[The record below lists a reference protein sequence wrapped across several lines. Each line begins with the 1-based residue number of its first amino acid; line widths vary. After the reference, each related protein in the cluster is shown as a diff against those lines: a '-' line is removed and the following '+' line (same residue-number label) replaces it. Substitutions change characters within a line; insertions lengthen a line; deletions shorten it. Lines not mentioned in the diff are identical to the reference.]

1 MTRTGLRTGDKS
13 VDAKGAK
20 QRRGRK
26 GNPGLE
32 RIGNRQTAGVIER
45 PITHHPSPITHHSSP
60 IFACAILGGELS
72 TGKKMKK
79 VHYIVA
85 GLLLALGALPLHA
98 DEVEPPKVHKQGSST
113 YVSGGVDE
121 PQRKA
126 MFKVAPKY
134 PIQLIFEVRGEV
146 DGVTGV
152 KVTLR
157 DIGGNAILEAV
168 SEGPY
173 FYINPPAGGRYT
185 IEAEFNGEK
194 QSMTKDLVGRRYL
207 ILEYKFTAG

>member
-1 MTRTGLRTGDKS
+1 LK
-13 VDAKGAK
+13 KG
-20 QRRGRK
+20 
-26 GNPGLE
+26 E
-32 RIGNRQTAGVIER
+32 E
-45 PITHHPSPITHHSSP
+45 
-60 IFACAILGGELS
+60 
-72 TGKKMKK
+72 MKK
-79 VHYIVA
+79 VHYVVA
-85 GLLLALGALPLHA
+85 SLLAALGALPLHA
-98 DEVEPPKVHKQGSST
+98 DDVEPPKVHKQGGST
-113 YVSGGVDE
+113 YVSGGVDQ

-134 PIQLIFEVRGEV
+134 PIQLIFEVHGEV

-157 DIGGNAILEAV
+157 DIKGEAILEAV

-194 QSMTKDLVGRRYL
+194 RSMTKDLVGRRYL
-207 ILEYKFTAG
+207 ILEYKFAAG

>member
-1 MTRTGLRTGDKS
+1 MR
-13 VDAKGAK
+13 
-20 QRRGRK
+20 
-26 GNPGLE
+26 
-32 RIGNRQTAGVIER
+32 
-45 PITHHPSPITHHSSP
+45 
-60 IFACAILGGELS
+60 
-72 TGKKMKK
+72 K

-98 DEVEPPKVHKQGSST
+98 DEVELPKVHKQGGSS

-121 PQRKA
+121 PRRKA
-126 MFKVAPKY
+126 MVKVAPKY
-134 PIQLIFEVRGEV
+134 PIQLIFEVHGEV
-146 DGVTGV
+146 NGVSGV

-157 DIGGNAILEAV
+157 DIKGDAILEAV
-168 SEGPY
+168 SEGPF

-207 ILEYKFTAG
+207 ILDFKFAAG

>member
-1 MTRTGLRTGDKS
+1 
-13 VDAKGAK
+13 
-20 QRRGRK
+20 
-26 GNPGLE
+26 
-32 RIGNRQTAGVIER
+32 
-45 PITHHPSPITHHSSP
+45 
-60 IFACAILGGELS
+60 
-72 TGKKMKK
+72 MKK
-79 VHYIVA
+79 VHYVVA
-85 GLLLALGALPLHA
+85 GLLLALGAPPLHA

-207 ILEYKFTAG
+207 ILEYKFAAG

>member
-1 MTRTGLRTGDKS
+1 
-13 VDAKGAK
+13 
-20 QRRGRK
+20 
-26 GNPGLE
+26 
-32 RIGNRQTAGVIER
+32 
-45 PITHHPSPITHHSSP
+45 
-60 IFACAILGGELS
+60 
-72 TGKKMKK
+72 MKK
-79 VHYIVA
+79 IHYVVA
-85 GLLLALGALPLHA
+85 GLLCVLGALPLHA
-98 DEVEPPKVHKQGSST
+98 DEVESPKVHKQGGST
-113 YVSGGVDE
+113 YVSGGADE

-157 DIGGNAILEAV
+157 DIKGDAILEAV

-194 QSMTKDLVGRRYL
+194 RSVTKDLVGRRYL
-207 ILEYKFTAG
+207 ILEYKFAAG

>member
-1 MTRTGLRTGDKS
+1 
-13 VDAKGAK
+13 
-20 QRRGRK
+20 
-26 GNPGLE
+26 
-32 RIGNRQTAGVIER
+32 
-45 PITHHPSPITHHSSP
+45 
-60 IFACAILGGELS
+60 
-72 TGKKMKK
+72 MKK
-79 VHYIVA
+79 VHFVLA
-85 GLLLALGALPLHA
+85 GLLVVLGALPLHA
-98 DEVEPPKVHKQGSST
+98 DEAEAPKVRKQGSST

-121 PQRKA
+121 PQRRA

-134 PIQLIFEVRGEV
+134 PIQLIFEVHGAV

-157 DIGGNAILEAV
+157 DISGDAILEAV

-194 QSMTKDLVGRRYL
+194 QSMTRDLFGRRYL
-207 ILEYKFTAG
+207 ILDFKFAAG